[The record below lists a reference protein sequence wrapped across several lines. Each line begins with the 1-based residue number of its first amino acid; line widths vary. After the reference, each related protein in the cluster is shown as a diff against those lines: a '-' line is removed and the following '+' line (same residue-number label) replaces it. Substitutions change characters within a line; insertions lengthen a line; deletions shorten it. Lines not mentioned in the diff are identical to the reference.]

1 MSYAEMEGIVD
12 LESSGARSARERGV
26 ESPRREWR
34 LVERWLVFLFV
45 MSVVTISLLAVTI
58 AALPVR

>member
-1 MSYAEMEGIVD
+1 
-12 LESSGARSARERGV
+12 
-26 ESPRREWR
+26 